1 MGDNA
6 EKKGGLFAKLK
17 DGLTKTRQ
25 SLSGALGS
33 VFSGFSKLDDDFLEE
48 LEDTL
53 ISADVGV
60 KATLEILDKLK
71 ERAKEEKAKSSDE
84 ILSLLKR
91 VLVEK
96 MTIDDSEDVM
106 QNSGPRVLLIAGIN
120 GVGKTTSIGKLAH
133 MHINNGDKVMLAAA
147 DTFRAAASEQ
157 LEVWAKRANVP
168 VISQKEGS
176 DPAAVVFDACAS
188 FKSKKLDVLICDTAG
203 RLHNKKNLMEELK
216 KIERIINR
224 ECEDAQKACYIV
236 IDATT
241 GQNGIEQARVFKEC
255 VNVTGIVLTKLD
267 GTAKGGIVVAIGSEL
282 GIPVRYIGVGEGMED
297 LQPFDAETFVDAIF

>member
-1 MGDNA
+1 MGDNV

-25 SLSGALGS
+25 SFSGALGS

-71 ERAKEEKAKSSDE
+71 ERAKEEKAKSSEE

-91 VLVEK
+91 ILIEK
-96 MTIDDSEDVM
+96 MRINGFEDVM
-106 QNSGPRVLLIAGIN
+106 QNNGSRVLLIAGIN

-267 GTAKGGIVVAIGSEL
+267 GTAKGGIVIAIGSEL